1 MYIKL
6 FLLFFSV
13 CLFLSYIVIIYVK
26 YGKMKTIS
34 DSYYKLKEKNKW
46 IFTIVWWAFSIPLI
60 IVGETKLMFLAG
72 VGICFVGAA
81 PAFKKE
87 LEEKVHIVGAITGI
101 ISGVASLWFDF
112 NLGYLSIS
120 LFILSLILF
129 LNKKLYNPTWWIEFF
144 SFCTISAGLFI
155 NIIK

>member
-1 MYIKL
+1 MTYI
-6 FLLFFSV
+6 
-13 CLFLSYIVIIYVK
+13 IVIYKK

-46 IFTIVWWAFSIPLI
+46 LFTIIWWAFSIPLI
-60 IVGETKLMFLAG
+60 IVGETPLIFLAG
-72 VGICFVGAA
+72 TGICFVGAA
-81 PAFKKE
+81 PAFKEE

-112 NLGYLSIS
+112 GLWYLSIG
-120 LFILSLILF
+120 LFLLSLILF

-144 SFCTISAGLFI
+144 SFCTIITGLFI
-155 NIIK
+155 KIIK